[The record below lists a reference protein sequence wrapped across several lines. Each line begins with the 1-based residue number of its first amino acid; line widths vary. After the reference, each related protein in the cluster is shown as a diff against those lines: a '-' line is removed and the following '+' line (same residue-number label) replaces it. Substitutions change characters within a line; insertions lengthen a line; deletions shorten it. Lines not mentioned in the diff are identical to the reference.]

1 MVNNKYDDI
10 INLPRH
16 ISKTRRP
23 MSQKN
28 RAAQFA
34 PFAALSGFESS
45 IKETARLTDS
55 KIELDEYDKLY
66 LNEKI
71 KIIQN
76 SLKDKNLVKITYFK
90 KDKTKEGGSYIVIE
104 GIVKDI
110 DEYNLTIIMKDNSKI
125 IINDILEIESEL
137 FDFI

>member
-1 MVNNKYDDI
+1 MNNKYDDI

-34 PFAALSGFESS
+34 PVAALSGFESS

-110 DEYNLTIIMKDNSKI
+110 DEDNLTIIMKDNSKI

>member
-1 MVNNKYDDI
+1 MNNKYDDI

-125 IINDILEIESEL
+125 IIKDILEIESEL

>member
-1 MVNNKYDDI
+1 MNNKYDDI